1 MATTTNYGWETPDDT
16 DLVKD
21 GAAAIR
27 TLGNSIDTTTKNLN
41 PETTTGD
48 IAYRSATA
56 NTNTRLAI
64 GSTGQ
69 VLTVAAGVPSWASP
83 AGAGLTWA
91 AGGNGNLPAAS
102 SLQLSISSKESVIIR
117 ISGMSTTADAAFY
130 LRINNSSAS
139 VYDYNGFSHTT
150 NTTATTNYIKQIND
164 SKFELN
170 YPNGLNAANN
180 EGTWYI
186 RVDGC
191 KNGGFV
197 SMATTGLCKN
207 VGDNNLAISFGG
219 MFQTSGAV
227 TTLDLILSAGNF
239 DAGTYEY
246 WVA

>member
-1 MATTTNYGWETPDDT
+1 MQHFT
-16 DLVKD
+16 
-21 GAAAIR
+21 
-27 TLGNSIDTTTKNLN
+27 
-41 PETTTGD
+41 
-48 IAYRSATA
+48 
-56 NTNTRLAI
+56 
-64 GSTGQ
+64 
-69 VLTVAAGVPSWASP
+69 
-83 AGAGLTWA
+83 
-91 AGGNGNLPAAS
+91 
-102 SLQLSISSKESVIIR
+102 
-117 ISGMSTTADAAFY
+117 

-219 MFQTSGAV
+219 MFQASGAV

>member
-1 MATTTNYGWETPDDT
+1 MAITKATASSIAPAAKGSIVVGSATNDAGVLAVGTNT
-16 DLVKD
+16 HILVAD
-21 GAAAIR
+21 STE
-27 TLGNSIDTTTKNLN
+27 TLGMKW
-41 PETTTGD
+41 
-48 IAYRSATA
+48 
-56 NTNTRLAI
+56 
-64 GSTGQ
+64 
-69 VLTVAAGVPSWASP
+69 AAPS
-83 AGAGLTWA
+83 AGLTWA
-91 AGGNGNLPAAS
+91 AGGNGNLPSAS

-130 LRINNSSAS
+130 FRINNSSAS

-170 YPNGLNAANN
+170 YPNGLDSTNN

-197 SMATTGLCKN
+197 SMYTTGLLKN
-207 VGDNNLAISFGG
+207 VGSNNLAISFGG

-227 TTLDLILSAGNF
+227 TTLDLILSTGNF